1 MSERS
6 ELFSLPDL
14 SLPAPG
20 TPKGATT
27 QRSLSWLTFFGETKK
42 VSSRRLLKQCFS
54 PPAGLIEERKSKLPN
69 RESRNKTP
77 HKSNSNTPVLAR
89 ETQGINQ
96 RLEAFSFSLKNPSL

>member
-20 TPKGATT
+20 TPEGATT

-42 VSSRRLLKQCFS
+42 VSSRRAT
-54 PPAGLIEERKSKLPN
+54 PGEGLIEERKSKLPN
-69 RESRNKTP
+69 RDSRNKTP
-77 HKSNSNTPVLAR
+77 HKSNTNTPVLAR